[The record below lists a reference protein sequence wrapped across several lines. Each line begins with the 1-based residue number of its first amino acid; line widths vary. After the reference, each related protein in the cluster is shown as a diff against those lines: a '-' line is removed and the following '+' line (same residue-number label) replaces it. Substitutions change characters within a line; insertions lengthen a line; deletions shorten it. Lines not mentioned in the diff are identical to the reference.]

1 MEHEAISVYMY
12 RWGRALYR
20 SSGIR
25 PSEERHPHVIKDF
38 ISSLK
43 KNIRNKIANRWAEM
57 RHPPTTVERAF
68 ELACDVEKQLQVADS
83 FKLDFPTYPS
93 RELNEISAE
102 ETSGDEQEINEISRN
117 KKWVSNSS
125 SYSQKRQN
133 FNNSH
138 NSNYRH
144 HQQQPQEGKQ
154 SKQWAQKP
162 KDSKITLSQES
173 DHYMPA
179 QFSSEFFKKFD
190 LAMKLKRDELKEHKA
205 KSRQVNEITEEN
217 FMQAFGI
224 SEDQMEKAS
233 TMLGVSESTKNSGN
247 SSA

>member
-1 MEHEAISVYMY
+1 M
-12 RWGRALYR
+12 
-20 SSGIR
+20 
-25 PSEERHPHVIKDF
+25 
-38 ISSLK
+38 
-43 KNIRNKIANRWAEM
+43 
-57 RHPPTTVERAF
+57 ERAF

-125 SYSQKRQN
+125 SYSQKHQN
-133 FNNSH
+133 FNNNR

-144 HQQQPQEGKQ
+144 QQQQPQEGKQ
-154 SKQWAQKP
+154 SKQWMQKP
-162 KDSKITLSQES
+162 KDSKITLTQES
-173 DHYMPA
+173 DHYVPA

-190 LAMKLKRDELKEHKA
+190 LAMKLKRDELKEQKA
-205 KSRQVNEITEEN
+205 KSRQVNEITEDN

-233 TMLGVSESTKNSGN
+233 SMLGISESTEKFGKFVSLTSQG
-247 SSA
+247 

>member
-1 MEHEAISVYMY
+1 
-12 RWGRALYR
+12 
-20 SSGIR
+20 
-25 PSEERHPHVIKDF
+25 
-38 ISSLK
+38 
-43 KNIRNKIANRWAEM
+43 M

-68 ELACDVEKQLQVADS
+68 ELACDVEKQLQVTDS
-83 FKLDFPTYPS
+83 FKLDFPTYSS
-93 RELNEISAE
+93 RDLNEISTE

-125 SYSQKRQN
+125 SYSQKHQN
-133 FNNSH
+133 FNNNR

-144 HQQQPQEGKQ
+144 QQQQPQEGKQ
-154 SKQWAQKP
+154 SKQWTQNP
-162 KDSKITLSQES
+162 KDSKITLTQES

-190 LAMKLKRDELKEHKA
+190 LAMKLKRDELKEQKT
-205 KSRQVNEITEEN
+205 KNRQVHKITEDN

-233 TMLGVSESTKNSGN
+233 SMLGISESTEHSGN